1 MSAAAPEFRHEFRP
15 ARAGG
20 APTLLLLHGTG
31 GDEHDLLPL
40 GRSLDSSAA
49 LLSPRGQREEQ
60 GGGQGMPRWFRRRAE
75 GVFDTDD
82 LVART
87 HELADFVLAAAD
99 RYERDPSTLIAVGF
113 SNGANIAAAMLLLR
127 PEVLRAAI
135 LLSPMFPLEDPRRV
149 DLSRVGVFIGA
160 GRADPIA
167 PPDHAERL
175 AGLLT
180 DCGAGVEMYW
190 HPAGHG
196 VDNSV
201 LAAGRAWLGK
211 LRAASATDPLP

>member
-1 MSAAAPEFRHEFRP
+1 MSGDTPEFIHEFEP
-15 ARAGG
+15 AGAGD

-31 GDEHDLLPL
+31 GDERDLLPL

-49 LLSPRGQREEQ
+49 LLSPRGQRAE
-60 GGGQGMPRWFRRRAE
+60 QGMPRWFRRHAE
-75 GVFDTDD
+75 GVFDTED

-87 HELADFVLAAAD
+87 HELADFVPAAAG
-99 RYERDPSTLIAVGF
+99 RYNVDASRLIAVGF

-135 LLSPMFPLEDPRRV
+135 LLAPMLPLEDPQRV
-149 DLSRVGVFIGA
+149 DLSEVGVFIGA
-160 GRADPIA
+160 GRQDPIA
-167 PPDHAERL
+167 PPDQAETL

-180 DCGAGVEMYW
+180 DCGAGVELRW
-190 HPAGHG
+190 HPGGHG
-196 VDNSV
+196 ADESI
-201 LAAGRAWLGK
+201 LSAAQAWLGK